1 MLVIDAKVIG
11 YEYFMDDLEP
21 YEAHLLNETLPW
33 AIHQSMEQTRLLGY
47 IFASPYMKHRKD
59 ITAWMPLY
67 TDENEPVERLEGTE
81 LEEARRRIQ
90 AAFKI

>member
-21 YEAHLLNETLPW
+21 YEVHLLHETLPW

-47 IFASPYMKHRKD
+47 IFAAPYMKHRKD
-59 ITAWMPLY
+59 ITKWMPLY
-67 TDENEPVERLEGTE
+67 TDEKEPVERLEGTE
-81 LEEARRRIQ
+81 LEEARKRIL
-90 AAFKI
+90 AAYKI

>member
-11 YEYFMDDLEP
+11 YEYFMDILEP
-21 YEAHLLNETLPW
+21 YEIQLLHEMLPW
-33 AIHQSMEQTRLLGY
+33 AVHQIMEQTRLLAY
-47 IFASPYMKHRKD
+47 TFASPYMKHKKD
-59 ITAWMPLY
+59 ITAWMPLQ
-67 TDENEPVERLEGTE
+67 TDVKEPIERLEGTE

>member
-21 YEAHLLNETLPW
+21 YEAHLLHETLPW

-47 IFASPYMKHRKD
+47 IFAAPYMKRRKD
-59 ITAWMPLY
+59 ITKWMPLY
-67 TDENEPVERLEGTE
+67 TDEKEPVERLEGTE

>member
-11 YEYFMDDLEP
+11 YEYFMDYMEP
-21 YEAHLLNETLPW
+21 YEVQLLHETLPW
-33 AIHQSMEQTRLLGY
+33 AIHQSMEQTRLLAY
-47 IFASPYMKHRKD
+47 IFASPYMKYKKD
-59 ITAWMPLY
+59 ITAWMPLQ
-67 TDENEPVERLEGTE
+67 TDVKETVERLEGTE

>member
-21 YEAHLLNETLPW
+21 YEVHLLHETLPW

-47 IFASPYMKHRKD
+47 IFAAPYMKHRKD
-59 ITAWMPLY
+59 ITKWMPLY
-67 TDENEPVERLEGTE
+67 TDEKEPVERLEGTE
-81 LEEARRRIQ
+81 LEEARKKIL
-90 AAFKI
+90 AAYKI